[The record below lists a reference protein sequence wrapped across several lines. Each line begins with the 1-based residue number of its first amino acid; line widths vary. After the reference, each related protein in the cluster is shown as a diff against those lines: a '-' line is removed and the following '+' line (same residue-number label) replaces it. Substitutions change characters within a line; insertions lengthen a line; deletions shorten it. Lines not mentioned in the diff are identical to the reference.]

1 MEPHTSACVTLVQ
14 DVVVN
19 EAGCV
24 NHFNDLPE
32 SSVLLRE
39 VAAAKTMSQRQPHED
54 IRMH

>member
-24 NHFNDLPE
+24 NHLNDLPE
-32 SSVLLRE
+32 PSVLLGE
-39 VAAAKTMSQRQPHED
+39 VTAAKNNDPTSAA
-54 IRMH
+54 